1 MAQQDRASAV
11 LGLYALGCSA
21 DIRGDT
27 PQKRSPTGATCRQ
40 CECAGI
46 RKKEAE
52 DLQKCHPTV
61 ERKLRSGRSWT
72 FCGKKQPTP
81 TSPSGVRQVRL
92 SVQTAVA
99 EFTGHQ
105 TDA

>member
-1 MAQQDRASAV
+1 MHWDAAPTSAAILRRNDHPLARLADNAIAREYGRHSPRIYKMPPNSRAEVKIREELDV
-11 LGLYALGCSA
+11 L
-21 DIRGDT
+21 
-27 PQKRSPTGATCRQ
+27 RQ
-40 CECAGI
+40 
-46 RKKEAE
+46 
-52 DLQKCHPTV
+52 
-61 ERKLRSGRSWT
+61 
-72 FCGKKQPTP
+72 KQPTP